1 MDNYQ
6 KDVLNLCR
14 YLYYMHAECNNQT
27 FCWFYLQNEAC
38 FYECDPILGHFQ
50 PPGTEAL
57 DSVPVCASYC
67 NSWFEACR
75 NDMTC
80 TDNWLLLYL
89 NTSVDTCPQSEC
101 RTFEE
106 WFDNGRDFCN
116 TIWDTGYFYS
126 EQEDNCTIF
135 TFDVGMPNPNSQL
148 SFPVRDGAER
158 ELSSAVI
165 IIGVLA
171 MVLLSPL

>member
-14 YLYYMHAECNNQT
+14 YLYYMHAECNNQA

-50 PPGTEAL
+50 PTGTETL

-67 NSWFEACR
+67 NSWFDACR
-75 NDMTC
+75 NDTTC

-106 WFDNGRDFCN
+106 WFGNGRDFCN
-116 TIWDTGYFYS
+116 TIWDTSYTSTLSRRTTVPYLHLTLVCPTPIPS
-126 EQEDNCTIF
+126 SHSRSVMEQRGN
-135 TFDVGMPNPNSQL
+135 
-148 SFPVRDGAER
+148 
-158 ELSSAVI
+158 
-165 IIGVLA
+165 
-171 MVLLSPL
+171 